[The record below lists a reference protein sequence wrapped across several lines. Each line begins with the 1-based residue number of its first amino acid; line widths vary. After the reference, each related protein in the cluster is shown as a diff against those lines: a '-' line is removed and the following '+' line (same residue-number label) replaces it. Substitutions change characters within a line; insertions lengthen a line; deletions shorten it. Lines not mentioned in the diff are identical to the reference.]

1 MNVMIGENG
10 FLPVR
15 GTAESAGYDL
25 FSPYEEI
32 IPANS
37 TLTIKLDIY
46 IQLEPG
52 TYGQLHM
59 RSSLARD
66 AGLTVL
72 GGVIDS
78 DYRGEIQVMIRNLN
92 ASPYV
97 VKKAQKIAQIVINR
111 IATPPSIRYNYL
123 AGMNDEFMYPSVPCS
138 SIPLRNK
145 LLEELLNKL
154 NLLFGNN
161 DCYSVSSLQVP
172 QNIIDKFKTKS
183 RWFETQNNKTLLYHF
198 PTERRNGGF
207 GSTGR

>member
-25 FSPYEEI
+25 FSPYDEI
-32 IPANS
+32 VPANS

-52 TYGQLHM
+52 TYGQLYM

-78 DYRGEIQVMIRNLN
+78 DYRGELQVMIRNLN
-92 ASPYV
+92 ASPYL
-97 VKKAQKIAQIVINR
+97 VKKGQKIAQIVIHK

-123 AGMNDEFMYPSVPCS
+123 AGMNDTFMYPAVPCF
-138 SIPLRNK
+138 SIPLRNQLLKEIKDK
-145 LLEELLNKL
+145 LE
-154 NLLFGNN
+154 LLFGNN
-161 DCYSVSSLQVP
+161 NCYSVSNLQIS
-172 QNIIDKFKTKS
+172 QNTIDRYKTKS
-183 RWFETQNNKTLLYHF
+183 RWNETQINKTLLYHF
-198 PTERRNGGF
+198 PTDKRNGGF